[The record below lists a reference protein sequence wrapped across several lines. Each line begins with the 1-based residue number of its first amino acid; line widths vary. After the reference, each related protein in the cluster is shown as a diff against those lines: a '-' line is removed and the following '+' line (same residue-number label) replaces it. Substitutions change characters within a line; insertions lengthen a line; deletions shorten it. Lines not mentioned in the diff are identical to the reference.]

1 MHAKVQLE
9 SSNDLAASYANA
21 KKFIARAGLLSKK
34 EAAEYFG
41 MHPPSRIYDP
51 VTKAKRFDRSQPV
64 EQQQNSSAFAAFAA
78 SGGKDKLIS
87 SYDSTHPS
95 AMQHVTISIEWYT
108 VHLQACM
115 YALYVLYYVMYVCMY
130 VCLLNT
136 DDINYTI
143 KTLSLCMYVQYL

>member
-95 AMQHVTISIEWYT
+95 AMQHVTISIEWYIT
-108 VHLQACM
+108 TYKHACM
-115 YALYVLYYVMYVCMY
+115 LYVMYVMYVMY

>member
-64 EQQQNSSAFAAFAA
+64 EQQQNSSAFAAFAT

-87 SYDSTHPS
+87 SYDSTPHPS
-95 AMQHVTISIEWYT
+95 AMQHVTISIEWYIT
-108 VHLQACM
+108 TYKHACM
-115 YALYVLYYVMYVCMY
+115 YYMLCMY

-143 KTLSLCMYVQYL
+143 KTLSLCMHVQYL